1 VENLIIEFKNSIE
14 ENGCFFNLINRIDLI
29 NEIKKISKGNKIMY
43 AGLDESIENEIIKSD
58 IKSISLDK
66 MKDDRDL
73 KNKIKNI
80 NIGITN
86 ADALSA
92 ESGSII
98 LVDYNYMKSFA
109 AFLPEIHIAIAYREK
124 IFPGLIEAL
133 DYIINSMY
141 ELPAT
146 IQIIQGPSKTGDIE
160 MKIVRPSHGP
170 RELYVFLIG

>member
-1 VENLIIEFKNSIE
+1 MEDLITLFKNSIE
-14 ENGCFFNLINRIDLI
+14 ENGGFFKFVNRIELI
-29 NEIKKISKGNKIMY
+29 NEIKKISKGNEIMF
-43 AGLDESIENEIIKSD
+43 AGLDESIENEIIGSD

-80 NIGITN
+80 NIGITD
-86 ADALSA
+86 ADALAA

-109 AFLPEIHIAIAYREK
+109 AFLPEIHIAIAYPEK

-133 DYIINSMY
+133 DYIINSMN

-160 MKIVRPSHGP
+160 KKIVRPSHGP
-170 RELYVFLIG
+170 KELYVFLIR

>member
-1 VENLIIEFKNSIE
+1 MEDPITLFKNSIE
-14 ENGCFFNLINRIDLI
+14 ENGGFFKFVNRIELI
-29 NEIKKISKGNKIMY
+29 NEIKKISKGNEIMF

-86 ADALSA
+86 ADALAA

-109 AFLPEIHIAIAYREK
+109 AFLPEIHIAIAYPEK

-133 DYIINSMY
+133 DYIINSMN

-160 MKIVRPSHGP
+160 KKIVRPSHGP
-170 RELYVFLIG
+170 KELYVFLIR